1 MMKNG
6 ILTQPRRAGAL
17 ALALA
22 LGATLAGCA
31 GVPTNRS
38 MESVHQPVVEK
49 VNYTLD
55 LTTGGSGLS
64 FAEQQRLAGWF
75 EALDVRYGD
84 RISVIDPVQNSA
96 TRGAIAA
103 IAARHGLTIDDEAP
117 TLAGYVDPGTTR
129 VIITRS
135 KATVHGCPDWSAHSD
150 ANPQN
155 ALSRNYGCATNSNMA
170 AMIANPE
177 HLLRGDGSPSDTV
190 VMSSNK
196 AISSYRKKEPTGAG
210 DLKQSATQGN

>member
-1 MMKNG
+1 MKHG
-6 ILTQPRRAGAL
+6 ILTQAGRATRL
-17 ALALA
+17 ALSLA
-22 LGATLAGCA
+22 LGVTLAGCA

-38 MESVHQPVVEK
+38 MESVHQPVLEK

-55 LTTGGSGLS
+55 LTTGSEGLS
-64 FAEQQRLAGWF
+64 LAEQQRLAGWF
-75 EALDVRYGD
+75 EALNLRYGD
-84 RISVIDPVQNSA
+84 RISVVDPMQNSA

-103 IAARHGLTIDDEAP
+103 TASRHGMTIDDEVP
-117 TLAGYVDPGTTR
+117 TLAGYVEAGTIR
-129 VIITRS
+129 VVITRS
-135 KATVHGCPDWSAHSD
+135 KAIVHGCPDWSAHSD

-177 HLLRGDGSPSDTV
+177 HLLRGDGSPSATV

-196 AISSYRKKEPTGAG
+196 AISSYRKQQPSGAG
-210 DLKQSATQGN
+210 SLKQSSTQGN